1 MEPLYS
7 GHPWGTTLAVI
18 NYRGGQKLFIWDLG
32 IPGRYTEVH
41 GLYSGVAVKRGSTV
55 YLTPRVKEADVGR
68 LFAGREL
75 LGKEVLTRMT
85 LKFIVEGQDEGIY
98 SAVIATYEDGD
109 VFYLDAVYRKQAFEN
124 RAKLNIGLPGQ

>member
-1 MEPLYS
+1 ME
-7 GHPWGTTLAVI
+7 
-18 NYRGGQKLFIWDLG
+18 
-32 IPGRYTEVH
+32 
-41 GLYSGVAVKRGSTV
+41 
-55 YLTPRVKEADVGR
+55 EADVGR

-85 LKFIVEGQDEGIY
+85 LKFIVEGQGEGIY